1 MVAMDGQTGEILA
14 MVSHPSFNPNNLVE
28 DLTGD
33 VLVSRATE
41 GLYILA
47 LSLKY

>member
-1 MVAMDGQTGEILA
+1 

-41 GLYILA
+41 GLYIPGSIFKILV
-47 LSLKY
+47 SIGIREHGRCC